1 MKCNKCGEEN
11 KDDSVFCG
19 TCGNKLENGTT
30 NISIPDT
37 IYCTKCGRKIE
48 SCYKICPNCK
58 SAVHFKIENMPP
70 EKQNQ
75 EEQSVRE
82 EQIEENSGGTIFVII
97 YILCLL
103 SFFFSGSILG
113 LLASIIVIITAKIN
127 CPNSNIVKTLFWITI
142 IIILIIFSII
152 AAFIEA
158 CGSCG

>member
-19 TCGNKLENGTT
+19 ICGNKLENGTT

-75 EEQSVRE
+75 EEQSVSE
-82 EQIEENSGGTIFVII
+82 KQTEENSGGSIFVII
-97 YILCLL
+97 Y
-103 SFFFSGSILG
+103 ILG

-127 CPNSNIVKTLFWITI
+127 CPNSNIIKTLFWITI